1 MLSKVCGFKLTPSDK
16 LCARWATLGAFSPFF
31 RNHAHDEAP
40 PQEFYLWPLVAEAA
54 KYAISV
60 RYRLLDYL
68 YTALQQQSVNG
79 TPAINPLWYIYPND
93 PNTYPL
99 DLQYFYGDCLLVSP
113 VTEENATD
121 VRVYLP
127 DDIYYDFETGEAVRG
142 RADFVDIQD
151 VPFDR
156 IPLHVR
162 GGCIIPLRVASANTT
177 TELRKQRFELIVAPS
192 LSDGSAEGTLYVDD
206 GVSLDGGE
214 SPLWLKFRYADG
226 QMHTSVLNDSQCSPQ
241 SGLKG
246 CMATAGIRMQ
256 QVKVL
261 GGSKCPFEASEYSA
275 SVSAPDAGYTEL

>member
-1 MLSKVCGFKLTPSDK
+1 VCGFKLTPSDK
-16 LCARWATLGAFSPFF
+16 LCARWTTLGAFSPFF

-40 PQEFYLWPLVAEAA
+40 PQEFYLWPLVTQAA

-60 RYRLLDYL
+60 RYRLLDYM
-68 YTALQQQSVNG
+68 YTALQRQSMDG
-79 TPAINPLWYIYPND
+79 TPAINPLWYLYPGD

-121 VRVYLP
+121 VRIYLP

-142 RADFVDIQD
+142 RGDFIEIRD

-162 GGCIIPLRVASANTT
+162 GGCIIPLRVQNANTT
-177 TELRKQRFELIVAPS
+177 TELRKQGFELLVAPG
-192 LSDGSAEGTLYVDD
+192 LSDGTAEGTLYVDD

-214 SPLWLKFRYADG
+214 QALWLKFRYVDG
-226 QMHTSVLNDSQCSPQ
+226 EMHTSVLDDRQ
-241 SGLKG
+241 SSSDFDLESR
-246 CMATAGIRMQ
+246 MTAAGIRIEREQ
-256 QVKVL
+256 VL
-261 GGSKCPFEASEYSA
+261 GASNCSLEPSEYSA
-275 SVSAPDAGYTEL
+275 HVSASDAMHVEL